1 MVNYSAAVDYIS
13 TYFENPTL
21 SKIHGEP
28 TYNTLRKMKN
38 ELMRNAAS
46 VPTDLGGG
54 ANGHLGLLFTPA
66 EYLAVNA
73 TAYTRPLHPGTLNIA
88 AGTAN
93 HEATR
98 RTSEHKDQ
106 IREFRETVNVEKAMI
121 KQIVQAIDHQY
132 LDTLR
137 NRTTDSI
144 DVPIVT
150 VLTHLFTKYG
160 SIDDDV
166 LAHKEKLVREM

>member
-1 MVNYSAAVDYIS
+1 MANYSAAVDYIS

-54 ANGHLGLLFTPA
+54 ANGHLGLLLTPT

-73 TAYTRPLHPGTLNIA
+73 TAYIRPLHPGTLNIA
-88 AGTAN
+88 AGLRIMKLRDVHLN
-93 HEATR
+93 I
-98 RTSEHKDQ
+98 K
-106 IREFRETVNVEKAMI
+106 IRFESVV
-121 KQIVQAIDHQY
+121 
-132 LDTLR
+132 
-137 NRTTDSI
+137 
-144 DVPIVT
+144 
-150 VLTHLFTKYG
+150 
-160 SIDDDV
+160 
-166 LAHKEKLVREM
+166 KL